1 MEDVQVLGVSKSNDG
16 KQAQYWATDPKA
28 GCSMPCSRTYEIATR
43 LSINNRCWVE

>member
-28 GCSMPCSRTYEIATR
+28 GYTLLQKQKPLPSPVGAA
-43 LSINNRCWVE
+43 